1 MGRVART
8 KAVIYSPP
16 TETELKLQDLQK
28 KFLDPNGCSK
38 ADKDEFFLAMR
49 MYARSITLQ
58 MIKSKGLVL
67 PPERVDEVCT
77 DATLA
82 IFKQYQKEGWRIE
95 ASFAGALR
103 WKVVESLYKPKNE
116 ESHYSLNTTFSEDAD
131 RKEILDLVSSSSLP
145 WSDETYCD
153 DPEET
158 TFNTYNAATEE
169 INRLL
174 DEAYEILD
182 YRLYVRFLPWLLLNL
197 RKTRARNVMQ
207 TFTTCFLT
215 TREESAFELLL
226 LELRNRLSIIA

>member
-16 TETELKLQDLQK
+16 TETELRLQELQE

-38 ADKDEFFLAMR
+38 ADKDEFFLVMR

-67 PPERVDEVCT
+67 PPERVDEVYT

-82 IFKQYQKEGWRIE
+82 ILKQYQKVGWKIE

-103 WKVVESLYKPKNE
+103 WKVIESLYGPKNE
-116 ESHYSLNTTFSEDAD
+116 ESHYSLNTTCSDD
-131 RKEILDLVSSSSLP
+131 TDSKEMLDLVSSSSLP
-145 WSDETYCD
+145 WSNDSYCD

-158 TFNTYNAATEE
+158 TFNQYSAVVEE
-169 INRLL
+169 VNRLL

-182 YRLYVRFLPWLLLNL
+182 YRRYVRFLPWLLLNI

-207 TFTTCFLT
+207 TFTSCFLT
-215 TREESAFELLL
+215 SREESAFELLL